1 MVYFYDDL
9 AEENLHLY
17 LSIINLYDVSA
28 DGDDRMQ
35 RDETLPLISIQSQ
48 RLIDGSECL
57 QFHSRSSSTIPVTM
71 NKKNSVLRISF
82 SWIGHEDSRIV
93 IKVIKESEVLFEIED
108 WTHPSSCIKLSK
120 IDRYYNCS
128 HDNIKKLEEGCHFE
142 LHYAVGGNNIYD
154 SLQIE
159 DFELCVEGKLIE
171 RCNNLNVSSMMHL
184 N

>member
-1 MVYFYDDL
+1 MV
-9 AEENLHLY
+9 EENLQLY
-17 LSIINLYDVSA
+17 LSVINLYDISA
-28 DGDDRMQ
+28 DGDNGIK
-35 RDETLPLISIQSQ
+35 RDDTLPLISIQSQ

-57 QFHSRSSSTIPVTM
+57 QLHSRSSSTIPATM

-93 IKVIKESEVLFEIED
+93 IKVVKGSEVLFEIED

-120 IDRYYNCS
+120 IDRCYNYS
-128 HDNIKKLEEGCHFE
+128 HDYVKNLEKGCHFE
-142 LHYAVGGNNIYD
+142 LHYAVGGNYIYD

-159 DFELCVEGKLIE
+159 DFELCVEGNLIE